1 MAALTESDM
10 RALLLKVGLNPVAAN
25 ALERSFAELEL
36 DFVWRVTNEVRGP
49 ARSRWP
55 LWQERAESCAG
66 AW

>member
-1 MAALTESDM
+1 MAGHTDNEICIDA
-10 RALLLKVGLNPVAAN
+10 P
-25 ALERSFAELEL
+25 L
-36 DFVWRVTNEVRGP
+36 DFVWRVTNEVRDWPRLAATYASAEVGLAGP